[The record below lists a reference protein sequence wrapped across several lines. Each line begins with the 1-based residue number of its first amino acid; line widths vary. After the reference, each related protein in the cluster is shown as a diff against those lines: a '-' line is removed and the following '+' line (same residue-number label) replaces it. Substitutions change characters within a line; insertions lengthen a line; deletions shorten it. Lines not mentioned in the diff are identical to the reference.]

1 MVAILIARLVNINN
15 VKNIDNVSYLTVM
28 LQDSVSLF
36 LTLIIAITRAEEH
49 MISINILLSNDGN
62 NMCITPPNIPA
73 TYAKNVSLTY
83 VSLYIT
89 SSSLFI
95 YL

>member
-28 LQDSVSLF
+28 LWDSVSLF
-36 LTLIIAITRAEEH
+36 LTLIIAMTKAEEH

-62 NMCITPPNIPA
+62 SMCITPPNIPA